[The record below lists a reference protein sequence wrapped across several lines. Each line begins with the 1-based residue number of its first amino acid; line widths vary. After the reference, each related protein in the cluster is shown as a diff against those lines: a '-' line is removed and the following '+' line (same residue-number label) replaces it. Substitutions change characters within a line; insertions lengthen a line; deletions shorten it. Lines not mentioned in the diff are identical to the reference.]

1 MKKIIS
7 VLLSLAL
14 LLGCAAA
21 FAETAEKAELGT
33 LTVNGEFTIQAPI
46 PEGYKM
52 TITRQDAVRII
63 AEFTSEDASK
73 PVMELSIGLEDVWEP
88 GIRLNDISDEDL
100 AAVESSFYWE
110 DPDFQISYSET
121 EHGTKLLIAQLPEKS
136 TVVIYSLYEG
146 YDIEFTLKDLN
157 DNELTQ
163 EQIDTCIK
171 LLSDTDFVAPEKK

>member
-21 FAETAEKAELGT
+21 FAETAEKTELGT
-33 LTVNGEFTIQAPI
+33 VTVNGEFTIQAPI

-52 TITRQDAVRII
+52 TITDQEGTKLI
-63 AEFTSEDASK
+63 AEFISEDQTK
-73 PVMELSIGLEDVWEP
+73 PFMLMSIGLNDVWEP
-88 GIRLNDISDEDL
+88 GVKLNDVSEADL
-100 AAVESSFYWE
+100 KEIEGSFLEE
-110 DPDFQISYSET
+110 DPDYQISYGET

-136 TVVIYSLYEG
+136 IVVIYSLYEG
-146 YDIEFTLKDLN
+146 YEIEFWLMDLN

-171 LLSDTDFVAPEKK
+171 LLSDTDFVPVEK

>member
-14 LLGCAAA
+14 LLSCAAA

-33 LTVNGEFTIQAPI
+33 LSVNGEFTIQAPI

-52 TITRQDAVRII
+52 TMKRQDAVRII
-63 AEFTSEDASK
+63 AVFKSEDETK

-88 GIRLNDISDEDL
+88 GTRLNDVSDEDL
-100 AAVESSFYWE
+100 AAIESSFYWE
-110 DPDFQISYSET
+110 DPDYQISYTET

-146 YDIEFTLKDLN
+146 YDIEFTLMDLN

-171 LLSDTDFVAPEKK
+171 LLSDTDFVAPEK